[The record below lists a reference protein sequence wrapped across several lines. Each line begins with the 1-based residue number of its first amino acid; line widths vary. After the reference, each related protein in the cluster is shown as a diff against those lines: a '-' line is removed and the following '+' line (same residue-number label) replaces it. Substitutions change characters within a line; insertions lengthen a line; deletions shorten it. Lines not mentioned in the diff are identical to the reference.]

1 LIEKF
6 KDKNSDQKEWEEF
19 LNNPSDLYDKD
30 QLENQ
35 KNQRGRY
42 KFDFHGYS
50 IESANK
56 KIYEIISQ
64 CFEKK
69 FKEILIITGKGIH
82 SNKEDDV
89 YTSKDHNKL
98 QNTIPEFIQSNP
110 DLNSKV
116 LKTKKAPKELG
127 GEGALIIKLRKI
139 IK

>member
-1 LIEKF
+1 M
-6 KDKNSDQKEWEEF
+6 
-19 LNNPSDLYDKD
+19 
-30 QLENQ
+30 
-35 KNQRGRY
+35 
-42 KFDFHGYS
+42 
-50 IESANK
+50 
-56 KIYEIISQ
+56 
-64 CFEKK
+64 KK
-69 FKEILIITGKGIH
+69 FKEILIITGKSIH

>member
-1 LIEKF
+1 LIEKS
-6 KDKNSDQKEWEEF
+6 KDKNSDKKEWEEF
-19 LNNPSDLYDKD
+19 INNPSDLYDKD

-35 KNQRGRY
+35 KKQIGRY

-50 IESANK
+50 IERANK
-56 KIYEIISQ
+56 KIYEIIAQ
-64 CFEKK
+64 CLEKE

-89 YTSKDHNKL
+89 YTSKDYNKL
-98 QNTIPEFIQSNP
+98 QNTIPEFIKSNP
-110 DLNSKV
+110 DLKSKV
-116 LKTKKAPKELG
+116 LKIQKAPKELG

>member
-1 LIEKF
+1 MIEKF
-6 KDKNSDQKEWEEF
+6 KDKNSDKKEWEEF

-35 KNQRGRY
+35 KNQIARY